1 MYFIEGQV
9 ATLTTSRINDG
20 LWHRIEI
27 VWLAGGG
34 VRLSLDY
41 EKRAVTKMLNAKVQG
56 LYMGK
61 ITLGNLEDSEIDSVK
76 IIPFHGCI
84 QVRIFYL
91 LSNNVKRTEYV
102 PVTCYYCVNIF
113 FVF

>member
-1 MYFIEGQV
+1 MYLIEGQV

-41 EKRAVTKMLNAKVQG
+41 EKRVVTKMLNAKVQG

-61 ITLGNLEDSEIDSVK
+61 ITLGNLEDSEVDNVK
-76 IIPFHGCI
+76 IIPFRGCI
-84 QVRIFYL
+84 QVRIFMFIL
-91 LSNNVKRTEYV
+91 IWWNKLKLK
-102 PVTCYYCVNIF
+102 IF
-113 FVF
+113 LIVIFSRFQCS